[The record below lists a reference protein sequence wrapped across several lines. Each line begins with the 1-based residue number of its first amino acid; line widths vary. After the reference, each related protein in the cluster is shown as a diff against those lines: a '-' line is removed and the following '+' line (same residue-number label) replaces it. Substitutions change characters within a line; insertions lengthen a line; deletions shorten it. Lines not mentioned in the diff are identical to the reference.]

1 MPEIMK
7 SLVSSA
13 VLLSAALALS
23 ACAAEE
29 DGAAD
34 GPADVAASTEAAE
47 EARELKEFVGTAWR
61 VSAEDGARYVTYLDA
76 EGRYRDL
83 RNGDPWQEGGWS
95 LEAAPG
101 DEEGQVLLC
110 FQPEGDNVRERCWET
125 GKLDDGKLIVTSGG
139 GRRVQLEK
147 VAYEAPQDAET
158 AEAAQ

>member
-1 MPEIMK
+1 MLETMK

-29 DGAAD
+29 DGTAD
-34 GPADVAASTEAAE
+34 SPADVAASTGAAD

-125 GKLDDGKLIVTSGG
+125 GKLDDGKLVVTSGG

>member
-1 MPEIMK
+1 MPETMN
-7 SLVSSA
+7 SLFRSA
-13 VLLSAALALS
+13 VLLPAALALV

-29 DGAAD
+29 DGVAD
-34 GPADVAASTEAAE
+34 GPADVAASSEGADEAKNLE
-47 EARELKEFVGTAWR
+47 EFVGTAWR

-83 RNGDPWQEGGWS
+83 RNGDPWQEGGWA

-147 VAYEAPQDAET
+147 AAYEAPQDAET
-158 AEAAQ
+158 AEAAR

>member
-1 MPEIMK
+1 MPDTMK
-7 SLVSSA
+7 SLFRSA
-13 VLLSAALALS
+13 VLLSAALALA

-29 DGAAD
+29 DEAAD
-34 GPADVAASTEAAE
+34 SPGEVGSSAEKAE